1 MKKLLL
7 LLVFAGISAV
17 CFAQADSCRIIIT
30 TPGYTSIYRYSDREF
45 AKQMACDFKVADASV
60 TEEPKGD
67 GCSLVK
73 LRIGQREYSFAVSPD
88 APVVRLQYDRNRRLF
103 KGMGFNYIE
112 QTEAK
117 YEAPSFNG
125 VSLLKL
131 PELWRP
137 QIEKLIDDRSL
148 LDPDRPD
155 VFLLE
160 VDIDEDGIVHR
171 IVELGGALKQYSQ
184 VFIDKIYDIRKSYD
198 PENSQWSSP
207 IFKVHY
213 TTPRKVDK
221 VHPNIISHQN
231 CSCYDLAH

>member
-1 MKKLLL
+1 
-7 LLVFAGISAV
+7 
-17 CFAQADSCRIIIT
+17 
-30 TPGYTSIYRYSDREF
+30 
-45 AKQMACDFKVADASV
+45 MACDFKVADASV

-148 LDPDRPD
+148 LARTGRTC
-155 VFLLE
+155 F
-160 VDIDEDGIVHR
+160 
-171 IVELGGALKQYSQ
+171 YS
-184 VFIDKIYDIRKSYD
+184 KSI
-198 PENSQWSSP
+198 STKTGSCTGSWSWAG
-207 IFKVHY
+207 
-213 TTPRKVDK
+213 R
-221 VHPNIISHQN
+221 
-231 CSCYDLAH
+231 

>member
-184 VFIDKIYDIRKSYD
+184 EFIDKIYDIAVRGWNPAKRNGVPFRTVAQIRFVID
-198 PENSQWSSP
+198 EN
-207 IFKVHY
+207 
-213 TTPRKVDK
+213 
-221 VHPNIISHQN
+221 
-231 CSCYDLAH
+231 

>member
-1 MKKLLL
+1 
-7 LLVFAGISAV
+7 
-17 CFAQADSCRIIIT
+17 
-30 TPGYTSIYRYSDREF
+30 
-45 AKQMACDFKVADASV
+45 MACDFKVADASV

-184 VFIDKIYDIRKSYD
+184 VFIDKIYDIAVRGWNPAKRNGVPFRTVAQIRFVID
-198 PENSQWSSP
+198 EN
-207 IFKVHY
+207 
-213 TTPRKVDK
+213 
-221 VHPNIISHQN
+221 
-231 CSCYDLAH
+231 

>member
-1 MKKLLL
+1 
-7 LLVFAGISAV
+7 
-17 CFAQADSCRIIIT
+17 
-30 TPGYTSIYRYSDREF
+30 
-45 AKQMACDFKVADASV
+45 
-60 TEEPKGD
+60 
-67 GCSLVK
+67 
-73 LRIGQREYSFAVSPD
+73 
-88 APVVRLQYDRNRRLF
+88 
-103 KGMGFNYIE
+103 MGFNYIE

-184 VFIDKIYDIRKSYD
+184 VFIDKIYDIAVRG
-198 PENSQWSSP
+198 WSP
-207 IFKVHY
+207 AKRNGVPFRTVAQIRFVIDE
-213 TTPRKVDK
+213 T
-221 VHPNIISHQN
+221 
-231 CSCYDLAH
+231 